1 MNINA
6 LRHLLPILTT
16 VLLASCSGQGP
27 DVVDPESGSRNQ
39 LGLIA
44 IENDNGG
51 ELVRYNRSRGI
62 ENPTEYT
69 SANSAPLGMAVD
81 AIYEASYDKIYL
93 HHRAEGMMTVL
104 DVRTRKKVT
113 EISGFLPS
121 ADSGLSGMAFSNLA
135 QGWVIAYGTKKLYHV
150 DAVTLSVV
158 DRQTVDLPGRPTAV
172 ATGGTSSTAVFV
184 GMQLDD
190 GSGQVGILQSNA
202 GGIFTIERTLNFRT
216 PIIYMA
222 VDPDGA
228 NLILVSA
235 GADAVGSSPA
245 IPPRIHAVRLG
256 SYEIDYERDI
266 DAPSLQ
272 RYIGQPPTFAGM
284 SKEAFLYLATASGV
298 LRLDVRAS
306 GQGGIYYNGISSV
319 IGVDYWSDYLYIYNE
334 GEKAVVPIT
343 NEANELEHVAIP
355 GTVNAIHFV
364 TPSKVR

>member
-1 MNINA
+1 MKTNT

-16 VLLASCSGQGP
+16 LLLASCSGQGP
-27 DVVDPESGSRNQ
+27 DVVDPDTGSHNQ

-69 SANSAPLGMAVD
+69 SANSAPLGMSVD
-81 AIYEASYDKIYL
+81 AVYESSYDKIYL

-104 DVRTRKKVT
+104 DVRTRRKIT

-121 ADSGLSGMAFSNLA
+121 ADSGLNGMAFSNLS
-135 QGWVIAYGTKKLYHV
+135 QGWAIAYGMKKLYHI

-158 DRQTVDLPGRPTAV
+158 DRQTVDLPGRPTSI

-184 GMQLDD
+184 GMQMDD

-202 GGIFTIERTLNFRT
+202 GGLFAIERTLNFRT

-222 VDPDGA
+222 LDPDGA

-235 GADAVGSSPA
+235 GADATGSSPA

-266 DAPSLQ
+266 EAPSLQ
-272 RYIGQPPTFAGM
+272 RYIGMPPTFAGI
-284 SKEAFLYLATASGV
+284 SKEAFLYLAVGDRV

-306 GQGGIYYNGISSV
+306 GQGGAYYNGLSDV
-319 IGVDYWSDYLYIYNE
+319 IGVDYWSDYLYIYNRD
-334 GEKAVVPIT
+334 EKAVVPIS
-343 NEANELEHVAIP
+343 NEAQELDHVAMP
-355 GTVNAIHFV
+355 GTVNAIYFI